1 MAALF
6 LSMKEILK
14 CNFSICAWWEHCN
27 KLKAQECLVHVQSVP
42 GRHQHKQRINLSSK
56 YMVAMSLNLFFG
68 DFFFFSLFSIPSTLH
83 LVSEGQPG
91 PWSMASGQE
100 RFS

>member
-14 CNFSICAWWEHCN
+14 HNFSVCAWWEHCN
-27 KLKAQECLVHVQSVP
+27 KLKARECLVHVQSVP
-42 GRHQHKQRINLSSK
+42 GHHQHKQGINLSSK
-56 YMVAMSLNLFFG
+56 YMVAMRLNLFFG
-68 DFFFFSLFSIPSTLH
+68 DLFFLCSLNPSFA
-83 LVSEGQPG
+83 VSEGQPG

-100 RFS
+100 RIS